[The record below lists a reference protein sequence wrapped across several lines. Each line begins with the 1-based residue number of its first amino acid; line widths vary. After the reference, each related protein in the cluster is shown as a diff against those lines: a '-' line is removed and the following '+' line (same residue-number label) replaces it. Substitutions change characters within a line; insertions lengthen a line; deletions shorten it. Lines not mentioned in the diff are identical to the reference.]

1 MRAEK
6 RFFSS
11 ARIIAKGRLA
21 FMDSVISLLGVPL
34 GYVMG
39 VCFELIKNYGLSI
52 LLFTLITK
60 IILLPIGV
68 WVHKNAIKMVR
79 MQPDI
84 NFIKARFFGDADQIA
99 EEQSKLYKKEKY
111 NPLLSL
117 IPLAIQIIL
126 LMGLVQVI
134 YHPLTHLLHM
144 DEATIQALNAL
155 TVQLTQVESTVS
167 TLQIHTV
174 NAIHSGLYTAEFA
187 ALNLPESVAAI
198 ENLNVHFLGI
208 DLGQMPINAGG
219 ILWLMPL
226 LAGLS
231 SWLLC
236 EIQNRKNVLQ
246 HEQGKG
252 NQYGTMILSV
262 GLSLY
267 LGVFVPAG
275 VVIYWITSNILAIV
289 QLLIL
294 NRVIDPR
301 KFVDYERLEESKKA
315 LEGLKSVGGERTREE
330 KAREKADYK
339 RFFSISNKH
348 LVFYSEGSGFY
359 KYFEKLIDELLR
371 RSNVVIHYVTSDP
384 NDQIFKIAEGNERIQ
399 PYYIGERKLITL
411 FMKMDADVV
420 VMTMSDLNNYHYKRS
435 YIRKDIRYI
444 YLFHYPL
451 STHMVLN
458 TGALNHYD
466 EVLCVGEFQFEEI
479 RQAEKLYGTKEKKLI
494 ACGYGQ
500 LEKLY
505 DAYQQMDKT
514 PHTRPQ
520 ILIAPS
526 WQQDNI
532 LDSCIDDM
540 LNSLLGKGYDVIVRP
555 HPEYKKRYG
564 AKLDALVNRWKD
576 YKGDDLRFE
585 TDFSGNE
592 TIYGSDLCITDWSG
606 TAYEFSFI
614 TLKPCAFIDTPPK
627 INNPDYNKI
636 TVEPLEFSLRDRIGV
651 RIQMDEV
658 KTMHEKVAGVL
669 SANDRYEEEI
679 RALRDTY
686 IANFGSFGKAAY
698 RAVMDAIK
706 EQAANRKD

>member
-1 MRAEK
+1 MNQ
-6 RFFSS
+6 
-11 ARIIAKGRLA
+11 
-21 FMDSVISLLGVPL
+21 VISLLGVPL

-39 VCFELIKNYGLSI
+39 ACFAWLQNYGLAI

-60 IILLPIGV
+60 VILLPIGV

-84 NFIKARFFGDADQIA
+84 NFIKARYFGDKDQIA
-99 EEQSKLYKKEKY
+99 EETGKLYKRDHY
-111 NPLLSL
+111 NPLVSL

-134 YHPLTHLLHM
+134 YHPFDHLLKL
-144 DEATIQALNAL
+144 DKEQTDAITALAAQLLGVDPAASTIQLHA
-155 TVQLTQVESTVS
+155 
-167 TLQIHTV
+167 V
-174 NAIHSGLYTAEFA
+174 NAIHSGLYAAEFA
-187 ALNLPESVAAI
+187 ALNLPEAVSAV
-198 ENLNVHFLGI
+198 ENLNVTFLGI
-208 DLGQMPINAGG
+208 DLGQMPVNAGG

-226 LAGLS
+226 LAGFS

-236 EIQNRKNVLQ
+236 EMQNRKNVLQ

-275 VVIYWITSNILAIV
+275 VVIYWIAGNLLAIV
-289 QLLIL
+289 QLYAL
-294 NRVIDPR
+294 NFLIDPR
-301 KFVDYERLEESKKA
+301 KHVDYERLEESKRA
-315 LEGLKSVGGERTREE
+315 LQGLKNVGGERTREE
-330 KAREKADYK
+330 KMREKADYK
-339 RFFSISNKH
+339 RFFSIANKH

-359 KYFEKLIDELLR
+359 KYFEKLMDELLR

-384 NDQIFKIAEGNERIQ
+384 NDQIFALARDNARIQ

-420 VMTMSDLNNYHYKRS
+420 VMTMSDLENFHYKRS
-435 YIRKDIRYI
+435 YVRKDVRYI

-451 STHMVLN
+451 STHMVLG

-514 PHTRPQ
+514 PRQRPQ
-520 ILIAPS
+520 LLIAPS
-526 WQQDNI
+526 WQPDNI

-540 LNSLLGKGYDVIVRP
+540 LSALLGKGYDVIVRP

-576 YKGDDLRFE
+576 YKGSDLRFE

-592 TIYGSDLCITDWSG
+592 TIYGSDLVITDWSG

-614 TLKPCAFIDTPPK
+614 TLKPCVFIDTPPK
-627 INNPDYNKI
+627 INNPDYDKI

-651 RIQMDEV
+651 RVKLDEV
-658 KTMHEKVAGVL
+658 PAMADRVKDVL
-669 SANDRYEEEI
+669 SMGAQYE
-679 RALRDTY
+679 RDILAMRDEY
-686 IANFGSFGKAAY
+686 IANFGAFGKTAY

-706 EQAANRKD
+706 EQAAKSKNQ

>member
-1 MRAEK
+1 MD
-6 RFFSS
+6 
-11 ARIIAKGRLA
+11 II
-21 FMDSVISLLGVPL
+21 SILGVPL

-39 VCFELIKNYGLSI
+39 VCFSFLKNYGLSI

-60 IILLPIGV
+60 VILLPIGV

-84 NFIKARFFGDADQIA
+84 NFIKAKFFGDADQIA
-99 EEQSKLYKKEKY
+99 EEQNKLFKREKY
-111 NPLLSL
+111 NPLVSL

-126 LMGLVQVI
+126 LMGLVNVI
-134 YHPLTHLLHM
+134 YHPFDHLLHLS
-144 DEATIQALNAL
+144 DDTVAALNAL
-155 TVQLTQVESTVS
+155 TVQLLNLEPTVS

-174 NAIHSGLYTAEFA
+174 NAIHSGLYAAEYA
-187 ALNLPESVAAI
+187 ALNLPEAVAAI
-198 ENLNVHFLGI
+198 ENLNVYFLGI

-219 ILWLMPL
+219 ILWLMPI

-231 SWLLC
+231 SYLLC

-275 VVIYWITSNILAIV
+275 VVIYWIMSNVLAIV

-301 KFVDYERLEESKKA
+301 KFVDYARLEESKKA

-339 RFFSISNKH
+339 RFFSIANKH

-371 RSNVVIHYVTSDP
+371 RSNIVIHYITSDP
-384 NDQIFKIAEGNERIQ
+384 NDQIFNIAKDNERIQ

-420 VMTMSDLNNYHYKRS
+420 VMTMSDLNNFHYKRS
-435 YIRKDIRYI
+435 YVRKDIRYI

-451 STHMVLN
+451 STHMVLG

-466 EVLCVGEFQFEEI
+466 EILCVGEFQFEEI

-500 LEKLY
+500 LEKLHE
-505 DAYQQMDKT
+505 AYEQMDKT
-514 PHTRPQ
+514 PRTRPQ
-520 ILIAPS
+520 LLIAPS
-526 WQQDNI
+526 WQPDNI

-564 AKLDALVNRWKD
+564 AKLDALVRRWQD

-592 TIYGSDLCITDWSG
+592 SIYASDLVITDWSG

-627 INNPDYNKI
+627 INNPDYSKL

-651 RIQMDEV
+651 RIAMDEV
-658 KTMHEKVAGVL
+658 KHMDEKVQKVL
-669 SANDRYEEEI
+669 DAKDRYREEI
-679 RALRDTY
+679 LGIRETY

-698 RAVMDAIK
+698 RAVMNAVK
-706 EQAANRKD
+706 EQAANHKDD